1 MGAVVNILYEKNWFL
16 PIFSEKMDQKMDRG
30 TPENVDMQVFS
41 IRNLFSTP
49 IDASLK
55 WAENRT
61 N

>member
-1 MGAVVNILYEKNWFL
+1 
-16 PIFSEKMDQKMDRG
+16 MDRG

-55 WAENRT
+55 WAENQT